1 MEVIQATA
9 EPVSARRWRSRQSK
23 DLVATAEREQ
33 TMNFVGAVRCA
44 HAIGDL
50 ILKFLS
56 ALFSLNLPEQ
66 LLPLLTFLVIL
77 FHGHARLSLE
87 ALERRF
93 C

>member
-1 MEVIQATA
+1 
-9 EPVSARRWRSRQSK
+9 
-23 DLVATAEREQ
+23 
-33 TMNFVGAVRCA
+33 VGAVPCA

-77 FHGHARLSLE
+77 FHSHARLGYNAAAPGTKFAVASPNFAAGAYLRHTLRCSLCTE
-87 ALERRF
+87 EKLAASSS
-93 C
+93 